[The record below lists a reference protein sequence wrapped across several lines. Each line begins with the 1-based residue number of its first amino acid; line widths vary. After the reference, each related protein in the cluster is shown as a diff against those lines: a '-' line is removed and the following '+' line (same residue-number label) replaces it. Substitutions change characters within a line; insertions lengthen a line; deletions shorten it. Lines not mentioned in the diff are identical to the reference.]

1 LIDLKIDWMSGLIR
15 QSLSQSFTS
24 NCGSAYKLV
33 YVVVCARYDS
43 EYDNYRGGGGGG
55 MTSDCESELNG
66 GGEEGEGGEAHAQQ
80 ENIRQISQ
88 NITNKF
94 GTHRSPRSFL

>member
-1 LIDLKIDWMSGLIR
+1 LYEQAHSCTFF
-15 QSLSQSFTS
+15 LSIN
-24 NCGSAYKLV
+24 NCGSVYELV
-33 YVVVCARYDS
+33 HVVVVYPRYDS
-43 EYDNYRGGGGGG
+43 EYDNYRGGGGG

-66 GGEEGEGGEAHAQQ
+66 GGEEGEVEQAHAQQ

-94 GTHRSPRSFL
+94 GTHRSVL

>member
-1 LIDLKIDWMSGLIR
+1 
-15 QSLSQSFTS
+15 
-24 NCGSAYKLV
+24 
-33 YVVVCARYDS
+33 VCARYDS
-43 EYDNYRGGGGGG
+43 EYDNYRGGGG

-66 GGEEGEGGEAHAQQ
+66 GGEEGEGGSHVQQ

-94 GTHRSPRSFL
+94 GTHRSQR

>member
-1 LIDLKIDWMSGLIR
+1 
-15 QSLSQSFTS
+15 
-24 NCGSAYKLV
+24 
-33 YVVVCARYDS
+33 
-43 EYDNYRGGGGGG
+43 

-94 GTHRSPRSFL
+94 GTHRYQRSTIFITTISVSDPDSSSPDPDPAL